1 MPRKRFSLLDF
12 YERRIRRIFPALF
25 LVLFATMAFGAAIM
39 LPPDLIR
46 LGSSVLS
53 AASFVANLYFWK
65 ERLNYLQDNPDFE
78 PLLHT
83 WSLAIEEQFYLLFPI
98 FLLTLLHLL
107 RRAGLVLIGVGL
119 ASFALSV
126 MLSTMHPHAAFYFS
140 LGRAWELLLGAWLAA
155 TNVKDLVPRRLIAAL
170 QWVGLVMIGMAAVS
184 YDRHTPFPGFAA
196 LLPCSAPRC

>member
-1 MPRKRFSLLDF
+1 LLLDF

-53 AASFVANLYFWK
+53 AALFVANFYFWK

-83 WSLAIEEQFYLLFPI
+83 WSLAIEEQFYRLFPI
-98 FLLTLLHLL
+98 FLLALL
-107 RRAGLVLIGVGL
+107 RLFPRPGRVLIGVGL
-119 ASFALSV
+119 ASLALSV
-126 MLSTMHPHAAFYFS
+126 MLSTTHPQAAFYFS
-140 LGRAWELLLGAWLAA
+140 GSRAWELLLGAWLAA
-155 TNVKDLVPRRLIAAL
+155 TNVRDFAPRRFIPAL
-170 QWVGLVMIGMAAVS
+170 QWVGAAMIGIAAVS
-184 YDRHTPFPGFAA
+184 YDRLTPQRNTGGGGLSIGAFV
-196 LLPCSAPRC
+196 LQLD